1 MIIIPARLASTR
13 FPQKV
18 LAPINGVPMVVATA
32 RRVADVDEV
41 CIATDS
47 EEVVRIAAQYGV
59 EAVLTRADHQSG
71 TDRIDEAATL
81 LGLSEEAL
89 VVNVQADEPFI
100 EPVIVERVFAELAS
114 LDRPFVMASCY
125 KAITPDQ
132 AKDPNLVKVILDDN
146 GDAIYFSRS
155 VIPYDRDGGFD
166 AYKGHIGIYGFRRDA
181 LRTFCRLPH
190 APLEHIEKLEQ
201 LRALYFG
208 RKIAMV
214 GVETASFGI
223 DTREDYERALALHG

>member
-18 LAPINGVPMVVATA
+18 LAPINGIPMVIATA
-32 RRVADVDEV
+32 RRVSGIDEV

-47 EEVVRIAAQYGV
+47 QEVITIAKSYGI

-81 LGLSEEAL
+81 LGLAEDEY

-100 EPVIVERVFAELAS
+100 EPEIVEQVFAELRS
-114 LDRPFVMASCY
+114 LERDFVMASCY
-125 KAITPDQ
+125 KAITKEQ
-132 AKDPNLVKVILDDN
+132 SCDPNLVKVLMDDN
-146 GDAIYFSRS
+146 NDAIYFSRS
-155 VIPYDRDGGFD
+155 PIPYDRDGGFD
-166 AYKGHIGIYGFRRDA
+166 GYKGHIGIYGFRRDA
-181 LRTFCRLPH
+181 LRMFCTLPH
-190 APLEHIEKLEQ
+190 ASIEHIEKLEQ

-208 RKIAMV
+208 HKIAMV
-214 GVETASFGI
+214 EVETTSFGI
-223 DTREDYERALALHG
+223 DTREDYERALARHH